1 MCSHVYPRI
10 SLALAL
16 ALGAGASN
24 WFQLDASAGARLAAG
39 KAQLDELLAGGKG
52 PRSRGTQCWR
62 DAVGQLEGGC
72 KALDDERQSRLAVA
86 FANCHF
92 LKSGLRTYECAENA
106 TIESC
111 TALMVTE
118 HNGMPFT

>member
-1 MCSHVYPRI
+1 M
-10 SLALAL
+10 LALL
-16 ALGAGASN
+16 FAGTAAEFGSR

-39 KAQLDELLAGGKG
+39 KAQLDELLSGGN
-52 PRSRGTQCWR
+52 SQNRGTQCWR
-62 DAVGQLEGGC
+62 EAVGRLEGGC

-92 LKSGLRTYECAENA
+92 LKSGLRTYECAEDA
-106 TIESC
+106 SLESC
-111 TALMVTE
+111 TAQMATD